1 MAYTGAANTKE
12 PEATAQPDAH
22 HCLMEEL
29 SQRVQA
35 ATTMDEGFKEIA
47 SAFTTLNVTIERITL
62 VRNNE
67 TSDVTLNQNASGV
80 RRDIEA
86 QVAGLTITVTCI
98 NPMTPN
104 VNASLQSLVTMAAI
118 AAQQWTAATAALLAP
133 VETSRM
139 IGSSPQMRELNL
151 EIARAARST
160 HSVLIKGESGTGKT
174 TAALMIHEQSPRADK
189 PFVDLNC
196 AALPEA
202 LLESEL
208 FGYEKGAFTGAGTTK
223 KGLFETADGG
233 TLFLDEIAEMKPELQ
248 AKLLTAIEQKKIR
261 RLGSTK
267 DIQCN
272 VRILTASSR
281 NLQTMIKEGTFRE
294 DLYYRIAVLE
304 IQVAPLRER
313 PSDIPA
319 LINSRLLHEQE
330 LTGRSI
336 PFQIEDRAL
345 KALAFYD
352 WPGNIR
358 QLQNVVSRLTARV
371 DDEKA
376 ITQTDVYSQLPHND
390 VEEGSL
396 VLPAAARV
404 LLANEN
410 LYSYVA
416 RVQLLVIEAATIAE
430 GNHTYAAKRLGYRR
444 SSLVGLKQKLKRGNH
459 SGNALEPLPEIHLAP
474 ITTNPKA
481 PLLPLESQQV
491 RLTTS

>member
-1 MAYTGAANTKE
+1 MAQPGAANTKE
-12 PEATAQPDAH
+12 PQATAQPDAH

-35 ATTMDEGFKEIA
+35 ATTVDEGFKEIA

-62 VRNNE
+62 TRNNE
-67 TSDVTLNQNASGV
+67 RSEVTLNQNASGV

-118 AAQQWTAATAALLAP
+118 AAQQWTAATATLLAP

-139 IGSSPQMRELNL
+139 IGSSPQMRELNI

-174 TAALMIHEQSPRADK
+174 TAALMIHEQSLRADK

-208 FGYEKGAFTGAGTTK
+208 FGHEKGAFTGAGTTK
-223 KGLFETADGG
+223 KGLFETADSG

-272 VRILTASSR
+272 VRIITASSR

-313 PSDIPA
+313 PSDFPA

-330 LTGRSI
+330 LTGRST
-336 PFQIEDRAL
+336 PFQIEANAL

-358 QLQNVVSRLTARV
+358 QLQNIISRLTARV
-371 DDEKA
+371 DDNKP
-376 ITQTDVYSQLPHND
+376 ITKIDVYSQLAHDN

-404 LLANEN
+404 LRANEN

-430 GNHTYAAKRLGYRR
+430 GNHTHAAKRLGYRR
-444 SSLVGLKQKLKRGNH
+444 SSLVGLKQKLQRSNH
-459 SGNALEPLPEIHLAP
+459 SGSALEPLTEIHLSPVAHQP
-474 ITTNPKA
+474 
-481 PLLPLESQQV
+481 ESSTV
-491 RLTTS
+491 AA

>member
-1 MAYTGAANTKE
+1 MAHTGAANTKE

-67 TSDVTLNQNASGV
+67 TSEVTLNQNASGV

-174 TAALMIHEQSPRADK
+174 TAALMIHEQSPRAVK

-208 FGYEKGAFTGAGTTK
+208 FGYEKGAFTGAGATK

-248 AKLLTAIEQKKIR
+248 AKLLTAIEQKRIR

-267 DIQCN
+267 DIHCN

-319 LINSRLLHEQE
+319 LINNRLLHEQE
-330 LTGRSI
+330 LTGRST
-336 PFQIEDRAL
+336 PFQIEANAL

-358 QLQNVVSRLTARV
+358 QLQNIISRLTARV
-371 DDEKA
+371 DDNKP
-376 ITQTDVYSQLPHND
+376 ITKIDVYSQLAHDN

-404 LLANEN
+404 LRANEN

-430 GNHTYAAKRLGYRR
+430 GNHTHAAKRLGYRR

-474 ITTNPKA
+474 ITHQSKGSSA
-481 PLLPLESQQV
+481 AA
-491 RLTTS
+491 

>member
-1 MAYTGAANTKE
+1 MAHTGAANTKE
-12 PEATAQPDAH
+12 PQATAQPDAH

-35 ATTMDEGFKEIA
+35 AITMDEGFKEIA
-47 SAFTTLNVTIERITL
+47 YAFTTLNVTIERITL

-67 TSDVTLNQNASGV
+67 TSEVTLNQNASGV

-86 QVAGLTITVTCI
+86 QVAGVTITVTCI

-118 AAQQWTAATAALLAP
+118 AAQQWNAATAALLAP

-233 TLFLDEIAEMKPELQ
+233 TLFLDELAEMKPELQ

-319 LINSRLLHEQE
+319 LINSRLLHEQK

-376 ITQTDVYSQLPHND
+376 ITQADLYSQLPHND

-430 GNHTYAAKRLGYRR
+430 GNHTHAAKRLGYRR

-474 ITTNPKA
+474 ITNPKA
-481 PLLPLESQQV
+481 PLPPLESQQV
-491 RLTTS
+491 GLTTS

>member
-1 MAYTGAANTKE
+1 MAQPGAANTKE
-12 PEATAQPDAH
+12 PQATAQPDPH
-22 HCLMEEL
+22 HCLMKEISL
-29 SQRVQA
+29 RVQA

-67 TSDVTLNQNASGV
+67 TSEVTLNQNASGV

-139 IGSSPQMRELNL
+139 IGSSPQMRELNI

-174 TAALMIHEQSPRADK
+174 TAAIMIHEQSPRAVK

-233 TLFLDEIAEMKPELQ
+233 TLFLDELAEMKPELQ

-336 PFQIEDRAL
+336 PFQIDDRAL

-376 ITQTDVYSQLPHND
+376 ITQTDVYSQLPHNN

-430 GNHTYAAKRLGYRR
+430 GNHTHAAKRLGYRR

-459 SGNALEPLPEIHLAP
+459 SGNALEPLSEIHLAP
-474 ITTNPKA
+474 IA
-481 PLLPLESQQV
+481 HQSES
-491 RLTTS
+491 SSAAA

>member
-1 MAYTGAANTKE
+1 MAHTGAANTKE

-67 TSDVTLNQNASGV
+67 TSEVTLNQNASGV

-118 AAQQWTAATAALLAP
+118 AAQQWTAATATLLAP

-376 ITQTDVYSQLPHND
+376 ITQTDVYSQLPHNN

-404 LLANEN
+404 LRANEN
-410 LYSYVA
+410 LYPMSH
-416 RVQLLVIEAATIAE
+416 EF
-430 GNHTYAAKRLGYRR
+430 NC
-444 SSLVGLKQKLKRGNH
+444 
-459 SGNALEPLPEIHLAP
+459 
-474 ITTNPKA
+474 
-481 PLLPLESQQV
+481 
-491 RLTTS
+491 

>member
-1 MAYTGAANTKE
+1 MAQPGAANTKE
-12 PEATAQPDAH
+12 PQATAQPDAH
-22 HCLMEEL
+22 HCLMEDL

-67 TSDVTLNQNASGV
+67 TSVVTLNQNASGV

-118 AAQQWTAATAALLAP
+118 AAQQWTAATAALLVP

-139 IGSSPQMRELNL
+139 IGSSPQMGELNL

-174 TAALMIHEQSPRADK
+174 TAALMIHEQSSRADK

-267 DIQCN
+267 DIHCN

-358 QLQNVVSRLTARV
+358 QLQNIISRLTARV

-376 ITQTDVYSQLPHND
+376 ITQTDVYSQLPHNN

-396 VLPAAARV
+396 VLPATARV

-430 GNHTYAAKRLGYRR
+430 GNHTHAAKRLGYRR

-474 ITTNPKA
+474 ITNPKA

-491 RLTTS
+491 GLTTS

>member
-1 MAYTGAANTKE
+1 MAHTGAANTKE

-67 TSDVTLNQNASGV
+67 TSEVTLNQNASGV

-430 GNHTYAAKRLGYRR
+430 GNHTHAAKRLGYRR

-474 ITTNPKA
+474 ITHQSKGSSA
-481 PLLPLESQQV
+481 AA
-491 RLTTS
+491 

>member
-1 MAYTGAANTKE
+1 MAHTGAANTKE

-67 TSDVTLNQNASGV
+67 TSEVTLNQNASGV

-174 TAALMIHEQSPRADK
+174 TAALMIHEQSSRADK

-376 ITQTDVYSQLPHND
+376 ITQTDVYSQLPHNN

-430 GNHTYAAKRLGYRR
+430 GNHTHAAKRLGYRR

-474 ITTNPKA
+474 IT
-481 PLLPLESQQV
+481 QQ
-491 RLTTS
+491 SKGSSAAA

>member
-1 MAYTGAANTKE
+1 MAHTGAANTKE

-67 TSDVTLNQNASGV
+67 TSEVTLNQNASGV

-118 AAQQWTAATAALLAP
+118 AAQQWTATTAALLAP

-430 GNHTYAAKRLGYRR
+430 GNHTHAAKRLGYRR

-474 ITTNPKA
+474 ITHQSKGSSA
-481 PLLPLESQQV
+481 AA
-491 RLTTS
+491 

>member
-1 MAYTGAANTKE
+1 MAHTGAANTKE

-67 TSDVTLNQNASGV
+67 TSEVTLNQNASGV

-118 AAQQWTAATAALLAP
+118 AAQQWTAALLAP

-139 IGSSPQMRELNL
+139 IGSSPQMRELTL

-233 TLFLDEIAEMKPELQ
+233 TLFLDELAEMKPELQ

-272 VRILTASSR
+272 VRIITASSR

-430 GNHTYAAKRLGYRR
+430 GNHTHAAKRLGYRR

-474 ITTNPKA
+474 ITNPKA

-491 RLTTS
+491 GLTTS

>member
-1 MAYTGAANTKE
+1 MAHTGAANTKE
-12 PEATAQPDAH
+12 PKATAQPDAH

-67 TSDVTLNQNASGV
+67 TSEVTINQNASGV

-86 QVAGLTITVTCI
+86 QIAGLTITVTCI

-151 EIARAARST
+151 EIARAARSA

-376 ITQTDVYSQLPHND
+376 ITQTDVYSQFPHND

-430 GNHTYAAKRLGYRR
+430 GNHTHAAKRLGYRR

-474 ITTNPKA
+474 ITHQSKGSSA
-481 PLLPLESQQV
+481 AA
-491 RLTTS
+491 

>member
-1 MAYTGAANTKE
+1 
-12 PEATAQPDAH
+12 
-22 HCLMEEL
+22 MEEL

-67 TSDVTLNQNASGV
+67 TSEVTLNQNASGV

-330 LTGRSI
+330 LTGRSL

-430 GNHTYAAKRLGYRR
+430 GNHTHAAKRLGYRR

-474 ITTNPKA
+474 ITHQSKGSSA
-481 PLLPLESQQV
+481 AA
-491 RLTTS
+491 

>member
-1 MAYTGAANTKE
+1 MAHTGAANTKE

-67 TSDVTLNQNASGV
+67 TSEVTLNQNASGV

-118 AAQQWTAATAALLAP
+118 AAQQWTAGTAALLAP

-174 TAALMIHEQSPRADK
+174 TAALMIHEQSPRAVK

-272 VRILTASSR
+272 VRIITASSR

-304 IQVAPLRER
+304 IQEAPLRER

-376 ITQTDVYSQLPHND
+376 ITQTDVYSQLPHNN

-430 GNHTYAAKRLGYRR
+430 GNHTHAAKRLGYRR

-459 SGNALEPLPEIHLAP
+459 SGNALEPLPEIHLAASL
-474 ITTNPKA
+474 TNPKA
-481 PLLPLESQQV
+481 PLLPFESQLV
-491 RLTTS
+491 GLTTS

>member
-67 TSDVTLNQNASGV
+67 TSEVTLNQNASGV

-86 QVAGLTITVTCI
+86 QVASLTITVTCI
-98 NPMTPN
+98 NPMTPK

-139 IGSSPQMRELNL
+139 IGSSPQMRELNI

-208 FGYEKGAFTGAGTTK
+208 FGHEKGAFTGAGTTK

-272 VRILTASSR
+272 VRIITASSR
-281 NLQTMIKEGTFRE
+281 NLQTMIKERTFRE

-304 IQVAPLRER
+304 IQVTPLRER
-313 PSDIPA
+313 PSDFPA

-330 LTGRSI
+330 LTGRSTR
-336 PFQIEDRAL
+336 FQIEASAL

-358 QLQNVVSRLTARV
+358 QLQNIISRLTARV
-371 DDEKA
+371 DDEKP
-376 ITQTDVYSQLPHND
+376 ITQTDVYSQLPHNN

-430 GNHTYAAKRLGYRR
+430 GNHTHAAKRLGYRR
-444 SSLVGLKQKLKRGNH
+444 SSLVGLKQKLQRGNH
-459 SGNALEPLPEIHLAP
+459 SRIALQPLSEIHLAP
-474 ITTNPKA
+474 VAHQP
-481 PLLPLESQQV
+481 ES
-491 RLTTS
+491 SSAAA

>member
-1 MAYTGAANTKE
+1 MAQPGAANTKE

-22 HCLMEEL
+22 HCLMEDL

-67 TSDVTLNQNASGV
+67 RSEIALNQNASGV

-118 AAQQWTAATAALLAP
+118 AAQQWTAGTAALLP

-208 FGYEKGAFTGAGTTK
+208 FGFEKGAFTGAGTTK

-313 PSDIPA
+313 PSDIAA
-319 LINSRLLHEQE
+319 LINNRLLHEQE
-330 LTGRSI
+330 LTGRST
-336 PFQIEDRAL
+336 PFQIQASAL
-345 KALAFYD
+345 KTLVFYD

-358 QLQNVVSRLTARV
+358 QLQNIISRLTARV
-371 DDEKA
+371 DDETP
-376 ITQTDVYSQLPHND
+376 ITQTDVYSQLPHNN

-430 GNHTYAAKRLGYRR
+430 GNHTHAAKRLGYRR

-459 SGNALEPLPEIHLAP
+459 SGSALEPLPEIHLAP
-474 ITTNPKA
+474 VAHQSK
-481 PLLPLESQQV
+481 
-491 RLTTS
+491 TSSAAA

>member
-1 MAYTGAANTKE
+1 MAHTGAANTKE

-67 TSDVTLNQNASGV
+67 TSEVTLNQNASGV

-118 AAQQWTAATAALLAP
+118 AAQQWTAATATLLAP

-233 TLFLDEIAEMKPELQ
+233 TLFLDELAEMKPELQ

-430 GNHTYAAKRLGYRR
+430 GNHTHAAKRLGYRR

-474 ITTNPKA
+474 ITHQSKGSSA
-481 PLLPLESQQV
+481 AA
-491 RLTTS
+491 

>member
-1 MAYTGAANTKE
+1 MAHTGAANTKE
-12 PEATAQPDAH
+12 PQATAQPDAH

-67 TSDVTLNQNASGV
+67 TSEVTLNQNASGV

-118 AAQQWTAATAALLAP
+118 AAQQWTAATATLLAP

-139 IGSSPQMRELNL
+139 IGSSPQMRELNI
-151 EIARAARST
+151 EIIRAARST

-233 TLFLDEIAEMKPELQ
+233 TLFLDELAEMKPELQ

-267 DIQCN
+267 DIHCN
-272 VRILTASSR
+272 VRIITASSR

-430 GNHTYAAKRLGYRR
+430 GNHTHAAKRLGYRR

-459 SGNALEPLPEIHLAP
+459 SGSALEPLPEIHLAP
-474 ITTNPKA
+474 ITNPKA

-491 RLTTS
+491 GLTTS

>member
-1 MAYTGAANTKE
+1 MAHTGAANTKE

-67 TSDVTLNQNASGV
+67 TSEVTLNQNASGV

-233 TLFLDEIAEMKPELQ
+233 TLFLDELAEMKPELQ

-430 GNHTYAAKRLGYRR
+430 GNHTHAAKRLGYRR

-474 ITTNPKA
+474 ITHQSKGSSA
-481 PLLPLESQQV
+481 AA
-491 RLTTS
+491 

>member
-1 MAYTGAANTKE
+1 MAHTGAANTKE

-67 TSDVTLNQNASGV
+67 TSEVTLNQNASGV

-86 QVAGLTITVTCI
+86 QVAGLTITVACI

-104 VNASLQSLVTMAAI
+104 INASLQSLVTMAAI
-118 AAQQWTAATAALLAP
+118 AAQQWTAATATLLAP

-261 RLGSTK
+261 RLGGTK

-272 VRILTASSR
+272 VRIITASSR

-358 QLQNVVSRLTARV
+358 QLQNIISRLTARV
-371 DDEKA
+371 DDEKP
-376 ITQTDVYSQLPHND
+376 ITQTDVYSQLPHNN

-430 GNHTYAAKRLGYRR
+430 GNHTHAAKRLGYRR

-474 ITTNPKA
+474 ITHQSKDSYA
-481 PLLPLESQQV
+481 AA
-491 RLTTS
+491 

>member
-1 MAYTGAANTKE
+1 MAHTGAANTKE

-67 TSDVTLNQNASGV
+67 TSEVTLNQNASGV

-118 AAQQWTAATAALLAP
+118 AAQQWTAGTAALLAP

-272 VRILTASSR
+272 VRIITASSR

-330 LTGRSI
+330 LTGRST
-336 PFQIEDRAL
+336 PFQIEDSAL

-376 ITQTDVYSQLPHND
+376 ITQTDVYSQLPHNN

-430 GNHTYAAKRLGYRR
+430 GNHTHAAKRLGYRR
-444 SSLVGLKQKLKRGNH
+444 SSLVGLKQKLQRGNH
-459 SGNALEPLPEIHLAP
+459 SRSALEPLSEIHLAP
-474 ITTNPKA
+474 VA
-481 PLLPLESQQV
+481 HQSES
-491 RLTTS
+491 SSAAA